1 MRKRIFVMLA
11 VLATAFAIVPA
22 ASATGD
28 HPGLTPE
35 SVDAVI
41 FPGGDFVVEKTVHTP
56 EIPPSVDVCLLE
68 DETGSFSDD
77 IANLQ
82 NPVTIQAIYD
92 GVTAE
97 APDAQFAVA
106 GFRDYNVAPHGS
118 GDDWVYQLYS
128 SMSPDFSDWEN
139 GVNALSAGG
148 GYDGPEAQFDAIVAA
163 VTGPTDYVPDSVGE
177 QADCGWRDDDT
188 VTRVLVVTTDA
199 AFHLPGAGKPHA
211 NDLASTVAALDAD
224 DVVVV
229 GLKTGSAGGELDA
242 LAAATGGSVQPLSN
256 DGSNI
261 ADAIIAGL
269 EDIEI
274 DVTMASN
281 CEWPIS
287 TTFSPDSLTVTS
299 GDDAV
304 FTETILVAAD
314 APGGTYTCT
323 DQAFID
329 GAEMVDDAGA
339 VIYETKTINVPEGF
353 LTGGGQIGKGKTAEN
368 FGGNVG
374 FLADFSVVG
383 QWQFRDGAEKL
394 NMHSLS
400 IDTLQFYMIGG
411 EPADPPAANANAA
424 YFAGTAR
431 VKDGTAKWI
440 DTCTFEAWAEDHGEP
455 QAADAFAISIDCG
468 DDGNWAYGQTPLDTG
483 NLQIHS
489 GVKE

>member
-1 MRKRIFVMLA
+1 MKIRVLVMLA
-11 VLATAFAIVPA
+11 VLAMAFAVVPT
-22 ASATGD
+22 ASATGE
-28 HPGLTPE
+28 HPGLTPDE
-35 SVDAVI
+35 VDAVV
-41 FPGGDFVVEKTVHTP
+41 FPGYNVAIEKTVHTP

-82 NPVTIQAIYD
+82 NPATIAAIYD

-106 GFRDYNVAPHGS
+106 GFRDYEVSPYGS
-118 GDDWVYQLYS
+118 GGDWVYRLYS
-128 SMSPDFSDWEN
+128 SMSPAFTAWEN
-139 GVNALSAGG
+139 GVNSLSAGG
-148 GYDGPEAQFDAIVAA
+148 GNDSPEAQYDAIVAA
-163 VTGPTDYVPDSVGE
+163 VAGPTDYEPDAVGS

-199 AFHLPGAGKPHA
+199 AFHTPDGTHA
-211 NDLASTVAALDAD
+211 NDLGDATTALDLE
-224 DVVVV
+224 DVIVI
-229 GLKTGSAGGELDA
+229 GLKAPGAGEELDA
-242 LAAATGGSVQPLSN
+242 LAAATGGSVQALSS

-261 ADAIIAGL
+261 AAAILAGL
-269 EDIEI
+269 EDIDIE
-274 DVTMASN
+274 VAMTSN

-287 TTFSPDSLTVTS
+287 TSFSPDSVTVTS

-304 FTETILVAAD
+304 FTETIAVAAD
-314 APGGTYTCT
+314 APGGTYTCE
-323 DQAFID
+323 DWALID
-329 GAEMVDDAGA
+329 GAAMVDDAGA
-339 VIYETKTINVPEGF
+339 VIYETKTIKVPEGF
-353 LTGGGQIGKGKTAEN
+353 LTGGGQIGKSKNAQN

-383 QWQFRDGAEKL
+383 QWQFRDGAIKL

-400 IDTLQFYMIGG
+400 IDTLQFSVVGG
-411 EPADPPAANANAA
+411 DPADPPAANANAA

-431 VKDGTAKWI
+431 VKDGKAKWI

-455 QAADAFAISIDCG
+455 QVADAFAISIDCG
-468 DDGNWAYGQTPLDTG
+468 ADGSWAYGQTPLDTG